1 MKLHIANC
9 SRQTHNFTYKL
20 PERTQQYG
28 QPVRAGEQIVIENN
42 ADVIR
47 HIIDQ
52 HAPYGFLAADKLN
65 KTFSG
70 ICYSI
75 DKEVDFSRFKDGAD
89 QKTENLENLSKD
101 ILAAG
106 ALAMDQTVDGEVM
119 KTGVVSGPSEHG
131 VEIEIT
137 GEAVNKDQDNAP
149 SFSTTVKV
157 EKKK

>member
-1 MKLHIANC
+1 MKLFIANC

-28 QPVRAGEQIVIENN
+28 QPLRAGEQIIIENN
-42 ADVIR
+42 ADVIH

-52 HAPYGFLAADKLN
+52 HKPYGFLPADKMN

-75 DKEVDFSRFKDGAD
+75 DKEIDFSRFKDGAD

-101 ILAAG
+101 ILAAS
-106 ALAMDQTVDGEVM
+106 ALALDQTIDNEVM
-119 KTGVVSGPSEHG
+119 KTGLVNAPSENG

-149 SFSTTVKV
+149 SFNTTVKV

>member
-1 MKLHIANC
+1 MKLYIANC
-9 SRQTHNFTYKL
+9 SRQTHNFIYKL

-28 QPVRAGEQIVIENN
+28 QPVRAGEQIIIENN

-52 HAPYGFLAADKLN
+52 HAPYGFLAADKLAKN
-65 KTFSG
+65 FSG

-75 DKEVDFSRFKDGAD
+75 DKEVSLARFKDGAD

-106 ALAMDQTVDGEVM
+106 ALAMDQTVDNEVM
-119 KTGVVSGPSEHG
+119 KTGVVSGPSEKG

-149 SFSTTVKV
+149 SFNTTVKV
-157 EKKK
+157 DKKK